1 MKLKT
6 KKQPIM
12 LFIPDGCRISKLLH
26 PYGTHAVIT
35 GLENTTA
42 RGKDKVRIWSGPSAA
57 GLVKKLKKPSTVRV
71 VHFLCDA
78 LKPVTQLA
86 LIFEKNDVELTNI
99 HARLQS
105 TILTLGRPKEKDGV
119 NTVRSEKLLGLPG
132 KKTDRMK
139 SEIVREKIH

>member
-1 MKLKT
+1 M
-6 KKQPIM
+6 
-12 LFIPDGCRISKLLH
+12 
-26 PYGTHAVIT
+26 IT

-42 RGKDKVRIWSGPSAA
+42 RGKDKVRICSGPSAA

-86 LIFEKNDVELTNI
+86 LTFEKNDVELTNI

-119 NTVRSEKLLGLPG
+119 NTVRS
-132 KKTDRMK
+132 
-139 SEIVREKIH
+139 